1 MSDENQGDQSP
12 ELTYHVV
19 VVPDVGDVVV
29 ESFAEVDQLT
39 DRLTELS
46 SESVTVSIFE
56 GRRLLMTKGP
66 QRYLQIDDEY
76 LPLFDE
82 ADPNELEL
90 DEGGYMGELAPPMIG
105 TGYTSTEE
113 IEETEPPDEG

>member
-1 MSDENQGDQSP
+1 MPDENQGDQSP
-12 ELTYHVV
+12 ALMYHVV

-39 DRLTELS
+39 ERLTELS

-90 DEGGYMGELAPPMIG
+90 DEGGYMGKMVPPMIG

-113 IEETEPPDEG
+113 IEEIEPPDEG

>member
-1 MSDENQGDQSP
+1 
-12 ELTYHVV
+12 
-19 VVPDVGDVVV
+19 
-29 ESFAEVDQLT
+29 
-39 DRLTELS
+39 
-46 SESVTVSIFE
+46 
-56 GRRLLMTKGP
+56 MTKGP

-90 DEGGYMGELAPPMIG
+90 DEGGYMGEMVPPMIG

-113 IEETEPPDEG
+113 IEEIEPPNEG